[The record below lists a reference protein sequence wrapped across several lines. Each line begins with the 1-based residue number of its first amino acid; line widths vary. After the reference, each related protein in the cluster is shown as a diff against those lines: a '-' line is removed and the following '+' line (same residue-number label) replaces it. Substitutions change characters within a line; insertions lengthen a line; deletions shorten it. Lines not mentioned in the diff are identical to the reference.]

1 MMHLTGEQMESTLSG
16 RPPEEAAR
24 HLGGCAQCAGE
35 LATLREVF
43 GDLREATAAS
53 AEHHRRF
60 ASIAG
65 ARRTPRMAWAMAA
78 VVLFAAAATP
88 FAMHHRQ
95 APRVARVGAAASA
108 DATISDDALLDG
120 VQNDLSTSV
129 PASMLPLAGTSTSTT
144 DSAADTAA
152 AQRKNP

>member
-1 MMHLTGEQMESTLSG
+1 MMHLTSEQMESTLSG
-16 RPPEEAAR
+16 RPSEEAAR

-35 LATLREVF
+35 FATLREVF

-65 ARRTPRMAWAMAA
+65 ARRAPRMAWAMAA
-78 VVLFAAAATP
+78 ALFFATP

-95 APRVARVGAAASA
+95 APRVARVGAAAGA

-120 VQNDLSTSV
+120 VQNDLATSV
-129 PASMLPLAGTSTSTT
+129 PAPMLPLAGTSPSTT
-144 DSAADTAA
+144 ASAADSTA
-152 AQRKNP
+152 AQRTNP

>member
-1 MMHLTGEQMESTLSG
+1 MMHLTSEQMETTLNG
-16 RPPEEAAR
+16 CPTEEAAR

-78 VVLFAAAATP
+78 VVFFAAAATP
-88 FAMHHRQ
+88 FAMHRRQ
-95 APRVARVGAAASA
+95 APRVVQRGAAGGA

-120 VQNDLSTSV
+120 VRNDLATSV
-129 PASMLPLAGTSTSTT
+129 PASMLPLAGTSTPTA
-144 DSAADTAA
+144 DSAADSTA
-152 AQRKNP
+152 AQRTNP